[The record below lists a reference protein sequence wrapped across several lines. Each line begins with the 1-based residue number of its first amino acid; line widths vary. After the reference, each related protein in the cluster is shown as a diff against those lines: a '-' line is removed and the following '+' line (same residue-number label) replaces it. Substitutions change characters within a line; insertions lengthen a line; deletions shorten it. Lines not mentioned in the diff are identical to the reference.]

1 MKELKSIDQL
11 KVGDYFTYFCNGKE
25 HDYLVVGFD
34 SEYPEIMYARDVNFY
49 GVPNAETFNINEYI
63 RFGHKSCK
71 IYIGEYEHDFIVKKK
86 IEYHQNR
93 IESLKKVLDDKKK

>member
-1 MKELKSIDQL
+1 MEELKSIDQL
-11 KVGDYFTYFCNGKE
+11 KVGDYFTYSCKGE
-25 HDYLVVGFD
+25 EDDYVVVGFD
-34 SEYPEIMYARDVNFY
+34 PEYPEIIYARDVDFY
-49 GVPNAETFNINEYI
+49 DSPNVETFNIDEYI
-63 RFGHKSCK
+63 RFGHKGCK